1 MDQNELPLPFLGLD
15 YLDESVREM
24 ERIERIHL
32 TEAGNGLRV
41 VSEKMDGE
49 RPRMLMVGRDNLEI
63 LKVISE
69 NREELIAQGI
79 DLDRIMQALDHADDR
94 RDWPDP
100 TPFLRLAEDMKE
112 DYTRK
117 MPTEHW
123 TPGQGAPIK
132 RGKKR
137 R

>member
-1 MDQNELPLPFLGLD
+1 MDQNELPFPLVGLD
-15 YLDESVREM
+15 YVDESVRQM

-32 TEAGNGLRV
+32 SEAGNGLRV

-49 RPRMLMVGRDNLEI
+49 RPRILMVGRDNLEI

-79 DLDRIMQALDHADDR
+79 DLDSILQALDHSDDR
-94 RDWPDP
+94 SDWPDP
-100 TPFLRLAEDMKE
+100 IPFQRLTEDMKE
-112 DYTRK
+112 DYVRK
-117 MPTEHW
+117 MPVEHW